1 MDNVFLQFLITT
13 FISGFSVFAAIFIPW
28 RIMRKQNN
36 IAIFDKRFEI
46 YKIVKKNNGF
56 CRACS
61 KTKGT
66 SS

>member
-36 IAIFDKRFEI
+36 IAIFE
-46 YKIVKKNNGF
+46 
-56 CRACS
+56 
-61 KTKGT
+61 
-66 SS
+66 